1 MTYLV
6 HHGILGQKWGIRRY
20 QNKDGTLTDAGKKR
34 YAKELDK
41 YSKYVHTDHQKY
53 SKAKKIASEMVDT
66 FEKEDPRLTEYR
78 YRKWSKD
85 LDDLKERSAKLDA
98 DSEKYLE
105 ERGKVA
111 EEEARRMMK
120 EEAKAGK
127 IDNDPE
133 LRELRV
139 MDLTE
144 QLEVGD
150 LSDVL
155 SKKYSELPHYNSSWY
170 GEAGKIY
177 NALSQYLEYDI
188 DRTVNKVILGDNKAS
203 MSSQAT
209 IKEELKR
216 RFSGK

>member
-20 QNKDGTLTDAGKKR
+20 QNPDGTLTEAGKKR

-41 YSKYVHTDHQKY
+41 YSGYMHTDHKKY
-53 SKAKKIASEMVDT
+53 ERAKQIASKMVDS
-66 FEKEDPRLTEYR
+66 FEKEDPGFVEYE
-78 YRKWSKD
+78 YNKFSS
-85 LDDLKERSAKLDA
+85 LHNDLKERSAKLDA
-98 DSEKYLE
+98 ASEKYLE
-105 ERGKVA
+105 ERSKVA
-111 EEEARRMMK
+111 EKEARRMME

-170 GEAGKIY
+170 GKDYTIY
-177 NALSQYLEYDI
+177 DALDRYLNNAVYTTASNVLGF
-188 DRTVNKVILGDNKAS
+188 NKVS
-203 MSSQAT
+203 MASQAAVV
-209 IKEELKR
+209 EELKKR
-216 RFSGK
+216 YTSK